1 MKKIDY
7 FDIAEQYATQLNT
20 YDPSQTNLRDF
31 GYLIT
36 AATNAMQCTLPFFDS
51 KDVHPCYQ
59 VWFDAMNRNFGD
71 PDWETP
77 FNGIL
82 LDMNDGYVKQV
93 EDQRQVIVDN
103 PGDPEPKLDMSVLLK
118 DPMAVYAGINM
129 CEWVSLNME
138 TTKGFPDK
146 LIPDRVPMEQAMTL
160 QQLYHKMS
168 FKVGDILK
176 ELPSED
182 LAYVKNV
189 YIDAGEKEIPYTI
202 FQWWLPNARRNLIT
216 QKMQNK
222 EEN

>member
-93 EDQRQVIVDN
+93 EDQKEVI
-103 PGDPEPKLDMSVLLK
+103 LK
-118 DPMAVYAGINM
+118 DPDDPELKIAMSDLLSDPITIYSAINM
-129 CEWVSLNME
+129 CEWVSLNMG
-138 TTKGFPDK
+138 TTKGFPKD

-160 QQLYHKMS
+160 EQLYKKMS
-168 FKVGDILK
+168 FQVGDILNDM
-176 ELPSED
+176 PSD
-182 LAYVKNV
+182 ILTYVKDV
-189 YIDAGEKEIPYTI
+189 YVESGEEVPSVVRK
-202 FQWWLPNARRNLIT
+202 WWVPNARKNLIT
-216 QKMQNK
+216 QKMKSKK
-222 EEN
+222 ED